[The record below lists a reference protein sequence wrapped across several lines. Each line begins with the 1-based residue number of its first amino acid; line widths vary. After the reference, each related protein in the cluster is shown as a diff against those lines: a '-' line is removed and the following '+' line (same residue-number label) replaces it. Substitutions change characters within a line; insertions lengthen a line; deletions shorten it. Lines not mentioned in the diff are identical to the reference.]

1 MLQNELNPIVQRD
14 TFSRSYDA
22 FKDGARWESGSA
34 RVAINEWLAQYS
46 IKMKQIEVRSGIETK
61 IKIIPKLRAASIDI
75 KQLDPWDRECFF
87 QDEVEACK
95 SKGCEEFKYVLSQ
108 FNHFSQEMSIFKYYR
123 EEGCLFECRLRFA
136 AQEAGCIPWDY
147 PLLKNMSELPLCKS
161 RTLEK
166 FETSMDRND
175 SLTYCKCLP
184 NCEEVEY
191 ETQVRVGEIL
201 LHL

>member
-1 MLQNELNPIVQRD
+1 MCLSGTNAINELNPIVQRD

-61 IKIIPKLRAASIDI
+61 INIIPKLRAASIDI

-95 SKGCEEFKYVLSQ
+95 SKGCKECISTFCDNCITFPRKRV
-108 FNHFSQEMSIFKYYR
+108 FSSTTGRKGAF
-123 EEGCLFECRLRFA
+123 LNA
-136 AQEAGCIPWDY
+136 D
-147 PLLKNMSELPLCKS
+147 
-161 RTLEK
+161 
-166 FETSMDRND
+166 
-175 SLTYCKCLP
+175 
-184 NCEEVEY
+184 
-191 ETQVRVGEIL
+191 
-201 LHL
+201 